1 MARKPSPTLTDAE
14 TRLMNVLW
22 AKERATV
29 ADVAAALIRRHQV
42 AYNTVQTMLRILE
55 EKGYVAHDH
64 VGRAFVYRP
73 IVARRTARQRALAY
87 LTKTLFEGSPSLL
100 VANVLED
107 VRIDPGELERL
118 KRLINEA

>member
-1 MARKPSPTLTDAE
+1 
-14 TRLMNVLW
+14 MNVLW

-29 ADVAAALIRRHQV
+29 ADVAAALTRRHQV

-55 EKGYVAHDH
+55 EKGYITHDQ

-73 IVARRTARQRALAY
+73 IVARKTARQRALTY

-100 VANVLED
+100 IANVLDD
-107 VRIDPGELERL
+107 VGIDPGELERL
-118 KRLINEA
+118 KRLINQA